1 MSARALGIWSA
12 SLVMVASLALPGSA
26 GADSKDGS
34 AAFPTV
40 PGDAQEQGIVVGL
53 LDGNI
58 IQVTIDGVPDAV
70 ALAGSSAPPPLLAD
84 GTPSCGG
91 QEAAARLGVLLP
103 IGATIALE
111 PAGNA
116 DERNE
121 RSALVRHV
129 WATETESSDAVF
141 IDKQMIIDGMAIWS
155 DVSGSAHADELQAAH
170 DDAEKH
176 GVGSWRTC
184 QDFGTVEVAQAAAV
198 PTPSAVDIAASYPV
212 LADVRELAIRP
223 GSMLGDRIAFSGTVR
238 TINVASPG
246 MAFYLG
252 DDESHEFESQLQ
264 VDVLA
269 PDGSTEYVFVG
280 YSGDST
286 GIYEGSWVTVY
297 GTVIGTQSFENMMG
311 GGVSQPL
318 VDAELVQIG

>member
-1 MSARALGIWSA
+1 
-12 SLVMVASLALPGSA
+12 MVAALALPSSA
-26 GADSKDGS
+26 GADSTDGS
-34 AAFPTV
+34 AAYIAV
-40 PGDAQEQGIVVGL
+40 PSGAQEQGIVVGL

-70 ALAGSSAPPPLLAD
+70 SLAGSSAPPPLLAD
-84 GTPSCGG
+84 GTPACGG

-103 IGATIALE
+103 IGTTIALE
-111 PAGNA
+111 AVGNA
-116 DERNE
+116 DERDE

-129 WATETESSDAVF
+129 WATATADSDAIFV
-141 IDKQMIIDGMAIWS
+141 DKQMIVDGMAVWS
-155 DVSGSAHADELQAAH
+155 EVSDSAHADELEAAH

-184 QDFGTVEVAQAAAV
+184 KAFGTVEVAQAAVV

-246 MAFYLG
+246 RVFVMG
-252 DDESHEFESQLQ
+252 DLEPHEFESQLQ

-269 PDGSTEYVFVG
+269 PDGTTEYVFVG
-280 YSGDST
+280 YNGDSA

-297 GTVIGTQSFENMMG
+297 GTVVGTQSFENAMG
-311 GGVSQPL
+311 GGVTQPL
-318 VDAELVQIG
+318 VDAELINAG